1 MGGQVA
7 DLVTPCLLWTYAGE
21 PGSLNRR
28 LEGVNHSTDPFAM
41 EPPQCRAAAFFDC
54 VVAQQD
60 RHLGNLRWDAATRR
74 LGLYDHGYAFALPG
88 DYLNASVFV
97 DWRHGQG
104 QPHLEQW
111 ERDTLD
117 QLLGSGDLLGVGD
130 MLPSD

>member
-1 MGGQVA
+1 
-7 DLVTPCLLWTYAGE
+7 
-21 PGSLNRR
+21 
-28 LEGVNHSTDPFAM
+28 M

-130 MLPSD
+130 MLPSDRADALEDRARRMRQVDEVLTAGQF